1 MCLHPHTS
9 HVLQPLDVGLFGP
22 LKTTLSQHQDR
33 LFRLHVARVHKVEW
47 LIAYVKAR
55 RSAFRSDNVFG
66 GWRGAGLIPFD
77 PERILRP
84 LKPRTRSTSNSQKS
98 QPLEYPSPP
107 PAIPSNVNIFETS
120 LITAR
125 HRMLQN
131 SKEPTRLSDVDW
143 DSPLH

>member
-22 LKTTLSQHQDR
+22 LKTALSQHQDR
-33 LFRLHVARVHKVEW
+33 LFRLHVARVRKVEC

-77 PERILRP
+77 PERILHP

-107 PAIPSNVNIFETS
+107 PPINININILRTS
-120 LITAR
+120 SSSAT
-125 HRMLQN
+125 
-131 SKEPTRLSDVDW
+131 
-143 DSPLH
+143 